1 MNKIKIHFI
10 GISGIGMSG
19 IAELMLDRG
28 FDIQGSDKS
37 LNENTK
43 RLKKK
48 GVNFFLNHNKSNI
61 KNADVVVYSSAI
73 KKNNPEIK
81 EASKR
86 KIPLLS
92 RADMLAELMKN
103 KKCIAIA
110 GSHGKTT
117 TTSLIGTILDQAKL
131 DPTIVNGGIINSYS
145 KNNRYGKGE
154 WMVVEADESDGS
166 FLKLPHEISII
177 TNLDIE
183 HMDFYKKKENL
194 FKAFEDFINKL
205 PFYGKSIICVDDIN
219 LNNITK
225 KIKNRE
231 IITYSIKNKNADVK
245 INIVKKTKT
254 YTDFELKINKKIFK
268 NNQKKKYRINTI
280 GDHNI
285 LNASASIIVSKLIN
299 INYISINTALK
310 KYIGVKRRFTFLGKK
325 KLSSIYDDYA
335 HHPTEIRATINA
347 AKNINKNLVVVY
359 QPHRYSRTKF
369 LIKEFVDT
377 LSKIKNLIL
386 LDTYSA
392 GEKKIKGYASSDLNK
407 KIKKNNDNVIYLD
420 NEKKLNTVLSKYLD
434 TDCLILF
441 MGAGSI
447 TKLARDFFL
456 S

>member
-145 KNNRYGKGE
+145 KNNRYQ
-154 WMVVEADESDGS
+154 
-166 FLKLPHEISII
+166 
-177 TNLDIE
+177 
-183 HMDFYKKKENL
+183 YK
-194 FKAFEDFINKL
+194 
-205 PFYGKSIICVDDIN
+205 
-219 LNNITK
+219 
-225 KIKNRE
+225 
-231 IITYSIKNKNADVK
+231 
-245 INIVKKTKT
+245 
-254 YTDFELKINKKIFK
+254 
-268 NNQKKKYRINTI
+268 
-280 GDHNI
+280 
-285 LNASASIIVSKLIN
+285 
-299 INYISINTALK
+299 
-310 KYIGVKRRFTFLGKK
+310 
-325 KLSSIYDDYA
+325 
-335 HHPTEIRATINA
+335 
-347 AKNINKNLVVVY
+347 
-359 QPHRYSRTKF
+359 
-369 LIKEFVDT
+369 
-377 LSKIKNLIL
+377 
-386 LDTYSA
+386 
-392 GEKKIKGYASSDLNK
+392 
-407 KIKKNNDNVIYLD
+407 
-420 NEKKLNTVLSKYLD
+420 
-434 TDCLILF
+434 
-441 MGAGSI
+441 
-447 TKLARDFFL
+447 
-456 S
+456 